1 MSRCNFL
8 VESLSNKSHIT
19 FEDFLYLTWFD
30 EWELNW
36 KVVLDIWTWLNDIW
50 IKLARKNSEGVFFHL
65 DPAYMYWY
73 DWMVQR
79 ALKTMRAE
87 YSKVF
92 SYMGS
97 SFEQWVMWF
106 EDIKEKKDEIMVK
119 TENLIKTSTVLNQ
132 FLSDVESWK
141 DPNIHRIAWVWEVL
155 PIGQWK
161 VDYVIMS
168 GFLYASKRPD
178 LVISEVERVLNDDWE
193 LIIVDYN
200 NDSKILFNL
209 EKAWIEMIKKW
220 ETFFCAKIKLNDLSK
235 LNSVF
240 EETNEKLTDF
250 SDQVREFEKLMI
262 SKLEELF
269 MDWNSWN
276 KIIEF

>member
-1 MSRCNFL
+1 MSRCKFL
-8 VESLSNKSHIT
+8 LESLSNKSHIT
-19 FEDFLYLTWFD
+19 FEDFSCLTWFD

-50 IKLARKNSEGVFFHL
+50 VNLARQNSEGVFFHL

-73 DWMVQR
+73 DWMVHN
-79 ALKTMRAE
+79 ALETMRRE
-87 YSKVF
+87 YSRVF
-92 SYMGS
+92 SFMGS
-97 SFEQWVMWF
+97 SFEKCVLWF

-119 TENLIKTSTVLNQ
+119 TENLIKTSTILNQ
-132 FLSDVESWK
+132 FLWDVESNK
-141 DPNIHRIAWVWEVL
+141 DQNIHRIAWVWEVL

-200 NDSKILFNL
+200 NDSKILLNL
-209 EKAWIEMIKKW
+209 EKVWIEVFKKW

-235 LNSVF
+235 LNSLF

-269 MDWNSWN
+269 MDWNSWH